1 MSGKRPRPA
10 RSSKHSQPAEDL
22 APQRRNL
29 GKIQQS
35 RESTN
40 SSLSGEAEPRRSV
53 RATKGQHTKSFD
65 ELELTTAPKKRQTKK
80 TKKAK
85 EAEHQ
90 QEQEQEQG
98 REQDQDREQ
107 EQDIEEEQEEEPEDE
122 IIRCVCGATEQDE
135 DSGEAWIACETCGAW
150 QHNVCVGVSSFDDEI
165 PEHYWCEQCRPDDH
179 KELLAGMAKGEKPW
193 EARRKAHEEEAE
205 KKKKRGGRKGK
216 GKRHSETKDELDKTK
231 SKPSP
236 APDTAK
242 DKKEPAAKPGKRKAR
257 EDSLDTD
264 SKVGCFLWLLS
275 YRPFQAVFQY

>member
-10 RSSKHSQPAEDL
+10 RSSKPSEPAEGLSLQQGDT
-22 APQRRNL
+22 
-29 GKIQQS
+29 GKARQTRQ
-35 RESTN
+35 STN
-40 SSLSGEAEPRRSV
+40 SSPPGEAEPRRSV

-65 ELELTTAPKKRQTKK
+65 ELEPTTAPKKRQTKK

-85 EAEHQ
+85 EAE
-90 QEQEQEQG
+90 QEQEQEG
-98 REQDQDREQ
+98 GKDQDQEP
-107 EQDIEEEQEEEPEDE
+107 ELEEDQEEEPEDE

-179 KELLAGMAKGEKPW
+179 KELLDGMAKGEKPW
-193 EARRKAHEEEAE
+193 EARRKAHAEEAE
-205 KKKKRGGRKGK
+205 RKKKRGGRKGK
-216 GKRHSETKDELDKTK
+216 GKRHSETKDDLDKSK

-242 DKKEPAAKPGKRKAR
+242 DKKEPTTKPGKRKAR
-257 EDSLDTD
+257 EDSHDTD
-264 SKVGCFLWLLS
+264 GKVCCPYQILSHHALPTLL
-275 YRPFQAVFQY
+275 